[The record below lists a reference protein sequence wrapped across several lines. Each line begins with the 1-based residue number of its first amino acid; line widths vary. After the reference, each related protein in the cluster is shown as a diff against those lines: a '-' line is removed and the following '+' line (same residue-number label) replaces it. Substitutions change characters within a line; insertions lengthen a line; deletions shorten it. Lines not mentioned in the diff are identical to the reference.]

1 MMCRWLGLL
10 GWCMTLSSLW
20 LIPGYG
26 LYLYFT
32 TEGTRQQRLAAISSA
47 KEAPALPKSVSK
59 VRARK
64 CIV

>member
-1 MMCRWLGLL
+1 MMLRWLGLL

-32 TEGTRQQRLAAISSA
+32 TEGTAQQRLAAISSA
-47 KEAPALPKSVSK
+47 KEASALPKSVSK

-64 CIV
+64 RIV

>member
-1 MMCRWLGLL
+1 MMLRWLGLL

-32 TEGTRQQRLAAISSA
+32 TEGTPQQSTFCMVPQWPGSST
-47 KEAPALPKSVSK
+47 KS
-59 VRARK
+59 
-64 CIV
+64 